1 MPDLKS
7 YIRTIPDHPKPGI
20 QFRDITTLLLDPE
33 GLRLAVDGI
42 ADRHGDNAIDLI
54 VGIEARGF
62 IFGTAVAYKM
72 GLGFVPIR
80 KPGKLPGETIGR
92 DFDLEYGSDRIEMHV
107 GAVAPGQ
114 RVLLVDDLIA
124 TGGTAEAAVELLNEV
139 GAEVV
144 ECAFVI
150 ALPDLGGIRRLEKLG
165 CRLHWLCEFEGG

>member
-1 MPDLKS
+1 MSLES
-7 YIRTIPDHPKPGI
+7 LIRTIPNYPKPGV
-20 QFRDITTLLLDPE
+20 QFRDITTLLHAPE

-42 ADRHGDNAIDLI
+42 ADRHRHSGIDLI

-62 IFGTAVAYKM
+62 IFGPAVAYQM

-107 GAVAPGQ
+107 DAVDAGKK
-114 RVLLVDDLIA
+114 VLLVDDLVA
-124 TGGTAEAAVELLNEV
+124 TGGTAEAAVELLRQA
-139 GAEVV
+139 GAEVA

-150 ALPDLGGIRRLEKLG
+150 ALPDLGGVRRLEKIG
-165 CRLHWLCEFEGG
+165 CKVYWLCEFEGD